1 MKKRLQSLHL
11 AVGAADPFKLLNR
24 RTICELVHVVWKRSF
39 TQKPVAHIGRY
50 VIGQKRYQA
59 CETYIQWNNFWCP
72 CCGYRLRT
80 KPRNSRNKTN
90 FRVQYAKQDP
100 SVY

>member
-1 MKKRLQSLHL
+1 MMACK
-11 AVGAADPFKLLNR
+11 G
-24 RTICELVHVVWKRSF
+24 ICLRHKA
-39 TQKPVAHIGRY
+39 QKPVAHIGRY
-50 VIGQKRYQA
+50 VIGQKRCQA

-80 KPRNSRNKTN
+80 KPRNSRNKTT
-90 FRVQYAKQDP
+90 FRVQYAKQNP